1 MKELAKQYDPS
12 QVEDRIY
19 QFWQDGGY
27 FHTKADPDKKPY
39 TIVMPPPNV
48 TGQLHMGHAVDN
60 TMQDILIRTKR
71 MQGYAALWVPGTD
84 HASIATEAKVVE
96 AMRQEG
102 LTKEMVGRDGF
113 LERAWDW
120 KTKYGNRIVSQLKKL
135 GSSCDWERERFTMD
149 EGLSEAVK
157 KVFVELYNKGYIYRG
172 QRMINWC
179 PVAKSALSDE
189 EYYTALTEAAVRAF
203 IKKTGMPTRKYRD
216 IYYNVWIYSSPI
228 CLGEETDAVERF
240 RRCTDWNIMPILRE
254 FRDMLLDYLK
264 NSDSEERAALYD
276 RINSTVYKK
285 WSPMNEAEALI
296 DRVGADEWNAALERA
311 RTYVKENEAFLKN
324 RYADAEGGYDYW
336 WTEAHH
342 QASLQQFTVAGIVRD
357 AGITREELEGLL
369 EKFIF
374 PRYGEGC
381 PTRVESI
388 AIDLDGLYENLDHYA
403 DLLGTSGY
411 AYPFLVDLLY
421 VGDELMTYAP
431 PDEVQTE
438 IAEQSIRGFM
448 KRW

>member
-1 MKELAKQYDPS
+1 MNTLSTKNTRRIFAALLSAACLLPTLASCGAKQNPASPEAQAENAVQTGYSTDYPTDPAMFPRDMPGEPNGTEPS
-12 QVEDRIY
+12 GPPVPDDDTVRNKAYLRIPRDVVGLLDWGSLTEYELQAVLPLICRPSELPDR
-19 QFWQDGGY
+19 
-27 FHTKADPDKKPY
+27 
-39 TIVMPPPNV
+39 
-48 TGQLHMGHAVDN
+48 
-60 TMQDILIRTKR
+60 
-71 MQGYAALWVPGTD
+71 
-84 HASIATEAKVVE
+84 
-96 AMRQEG
+96 
-102 LTKEMVGRDGF
+102 
-113 LERAWDW
+113 
-120 KTKYGNRIVSQLKKL
+120 
-135 GSSCDWERERFTMD
+135 
-149 EGLSEAVK
+149 
-157 KVFVELYNKGYIYRG
+157 
-172 QRMINWC
+172 
-179 PVAKSALSDE
+179 SALSDE

-264 NSDSEERAALYD
+264 NSDIEARAALYD

-388 AIDLDGLYENLDHYA
+388 VIDLDGLYENLDHYA
-403 DLLGTSGY
+403 DLLGASGY

>member
-1 MKELAKQYDPS
+1 MNTLSTKNTRRIFAALLSAACLLPTLASCGAKQNPASPEAQAKNAVQTGYSTDSPTDPAMFPRDMPGEPNGTEPSGPPVPYDDTVRNKAYLRIPRDVVGLLDWGSLTEYELQAVLPLICRPS
-12 QVEDRIY
+12 ELPDR
-19 QFWQDGGY
+19 
-27 FHTKADPDKKPY
+27 
-39 TIVMPPPNV
+39 
-48 TGQLHMGHAVDN
+48 
-60 TMQDILIRTKR
+60 
-71 MQGYAALWVPGTD
+71 
-84 HASIATEAKVVE
+84 
-96 AMRQEG
+96 
-102 LTKEMVGRDGF
+102 
-113 LERAWDW
+113 
-120 KTKYGNRIVSQLKKL
+120 
-135 GSSCDWERERFTMD
+135 
-149 EGLSEAVK
+149 
-157 KVFVELYNKGYIYRG
+157 
-172 QRMINWC
+172 
-179 PVAKSALSDE
+179 SALSDE

-228 CLGEETDAVERF
+228 CLGEEPDAVERF

-264 NSDSEERAALYD
+264 NSDS
-276 RINSTVYKK
+276 
-285 WSPMNEAEALI
+285 
-296 DRVGADEWNAALERA
+296 
-311 RTYVKENEAFLKN
+311 
-324 RYADAEGGYDYW
+324 
-336 WTEAHH
+336 
-342 QASLQQFTVAGIVRD
+342 
-357 AGITREELEGLL
+357 EELEGLL

-403 DLLGTSGY
+403 DLLGASGY

-431 PDEVQTE
+431 PDEVQSE

>member
-1 MKELAKQYDPS
+1 MNILSTKNARRIFAALLGTACLFQTLVSCGAKQNPASPEARTENAVKTEYP
-12 QVEDRIY
+12 
-19 QFWQDGGY
+19 
-27 FHTKADPDKKPY
+27 ADYP
-39 TIVMPPPNV
+39 
-48 TGQLHMGHAVDN
+48 
-60 TMQDILIRTKR
+60 
-71 MQGYAALWVPGTD
+71 TD
-84 HASIATEAKVVE
+84 HAMFPQDTPGEPDGTGPSGPTVPDDDTVRNNAYLRIPHDVIGLIDWGNLTEYELQTVLPLIC
-96 AMRQEG
+96 RP
-102 LTKEMVGRDGF
+102 
-113 LERAWDW
+113 WDIPD
-120 KTKYGNRIVSQLKKL
+120 R
-135 GSSCDWERERFTMD
+135 
-149 EGLSEAVK
+149 
-157 KVFVELYNKGYIYRG
+157 
-172 QRMINWC
+172 
-179 PVAKSALSDE
+179 SALSDD

-203 IKKTGMPTRKYRD
+203 IEKTGMPTRKYRD

-228 CLGEETDAVERF
+228 YLGEETDAVERF

-264 NSDSEERAALYD
+264 NSDSEERAALYN

-285 WSPMNEAEALI
+285 WSPMDEAEALI
-296 DRVGADEWNAALERA
+296 DRVGADEWNAALEKA
-311 RTYVKENEAFLKN
+311 RTYVKENETSLRN
-324 RYADAEGGYDYW
+324 RYANAEGGYEYW

-374 PRYGEGC
+374 PRYGENC

-388 AIDLDGLYENLDHYA
+388 AIDLDDLYENLDHYA
-403 DLLGTSGY
+403 DLLGAPGY

-431 PDEVQTE
+431 PDKVQSE